1 MLGNRGFSHWATPC
15 AAERCRAGLVP
26 HLARLLAG
34 NASDAGSWPPDS
46 DPPRPAAAAA
56 AEGPAGIFDGNRDG
70 NDGSRQ
76 CPDAAVDTHLLPHI
90 GPFQR
95 SDAYEAMAAL

>member
-34 NASDAGSWPPDS
+34 NASDAGIWPPDCES
-46 DPPRPAAAAA
+46 PRLAAAA
-56 AEGPAGIFDGNRDG
+56 AEGPAGISGGNRDG
-70 NDGSRQ
+70 NDGGRQ
-76 CPDAAVDTHLLPHI
+76 RPDAAVNSRLLSHI
-90 GPFQR
+90 
-95 SDAYEAMAAL
+95 AYRTSGLSWASAFRMS